1 MVVEHL
7 LDENT
12 TTKLKVRASR
22 RFGIARWDD
31 VDLSTP
37 GAAERVPLL
46 ELGLYGARDTYWTW
60 RVRVCQQHE
69 LWLMPDDEP
78 DGNEPDEA
86 REMIRLGSHV
96 EFSVMPMVRHLA
108 AVEQRGVRRGQ
119 EWVGQE
125 LAEGDA
131 SAKARG
137 PG

>member
-12 TTKLKVRASR
+12 TTKLKGRASR

-31 VDLSTP
+31 VDLSSP

-78 DGNEPDEA
+78 DGNEPAEE

-96 EFSVMPMVRHLA
+96 EFRTEEL
-108 AVEQRGVRRGQ
+108 R
-119 EWVGQE
+119 VGKRCVSP
-125 LAEGDA
+125 GNYRW
-131 SAKARG
+131 ARE
-137 PG
+137 P